1 MRDHAGFSHK
11 TTAHYMRRLS
21 ERWHEQA
28 GVEVPF
34 MDPESFF
41 EAAIRANLLYL
52 ED

>member
-1 MRDHAGFSHK
+1 
-11 TTAHYMRRLS
+11 MRRLS